1 VKGQYLALESVLT
14 FGLGLMAA
22 VGIIGAFDSYSR
34 GVYDTSEKVEADI
47 IAERVLNNV
56 NSLRPVEGEA
66 YREVNLP
73 EDISNRDYTVLF
85 GQNLT
90 IDVEGEEYVSRIPME
105 ENFEGSGSGQV
116 RIYRTNNG
124 FELVDT

>member
-1 VKGQYLALESVLT
+1 MKGQYLALESVLT

>member
-1 VKGQYLALESVLT
+1 MKGQYLALESVLT

-22 VGIIGAFDSYSR
+22 VGIIATFDSYSS
-34 GVYDTSEKVEADI
+34 GIYDTSEKVEANI
-47 IAERVLNNV
+47 VAEKVLNNV
-56 NSLRPVEGEA
+56 NSLRPVEGDA

-85 GQNLT
+85 GENLT
-90 IDVEGEEYVSRIPME
+90 VNVEGERYVSRIPME

>member
-1 VKGQYLALESVLT
+1 MKGQYLALESVLT

-116 RIYRTNNG
+116 RIYRTKNG

>member
-1 VKGQYLALESVLT
+1 MKGQYLALESVLT

-22 VGIIGAFDSYSR
+22 VGIIGAFDSYSS
-34 GVYDTSEKVEADI
+34 GIYDTSEKVEADI
-47 IAERVLNNV
+47 ISERILNNV

-66 YREVNLP
+66 YRQVNLP
-73 EDISNRDYTVLF
+73 EDISNRDYTILF
-85 GQNLT
+85 GENLT
-90 IDVEGEEYVSRIPME
+90 VNVDGNKYVSRVPME

-116 RIYRTNNG
+116 RIYKRNNG

>member
-1 VKGQYLALESVLT
+1 MKGQYLALESVLT

-73 EDISNRDYTVLF
+73 EDISNRDYTILF